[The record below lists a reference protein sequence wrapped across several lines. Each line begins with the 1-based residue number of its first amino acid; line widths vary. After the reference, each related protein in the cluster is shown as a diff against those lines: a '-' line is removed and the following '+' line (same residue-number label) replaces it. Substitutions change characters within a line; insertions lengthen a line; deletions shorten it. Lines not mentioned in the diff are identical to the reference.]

1 MHIFQKLRRDDG
13 PSSEVYSHT
22 ARNEGAFIQ
31 MVSVTF
37 CNAKKDRRTNVYP
50 EGSGG
55 CQQQLGARREFVFAS
70 KLLGDDVDDDDDAH
84 SLITQ

>member
-55 CQQQLGARREFVFAS
+55 CQQLDARREFVFAS